1 PIRRSFS
8 GGCRW
13 HSSSL
18 LWCWPS
24 GGAEGLVM
32 SAMRA
37 ILKRMNE
44 NNDVHTEFFDT
55 YTRALIDRDAAA
67 IADHYAVPALIEF
80 PGQRISVT
88 DASQTESF
96 FAGAFDQYEAVTEVD
111 TVVSVIASTGHSIW
125 ADVTWRYHGGAPDE
139 RNMYQLVQTDDGW
152 KIAVLTPLTLAEG
165 TSEYPK
171 LLHTV
176 RDTTA
181 PMRAAEV
188 DRQPLGYIYR
198 PGDEPGAGAD
208 SVDLDWLVLTDA
220 RGRRKLAFQRA
231 DRLEPT
237 TWPKPD
243 VPMQL
248 HLDFTVTDTDELARQ
263 RRRAEGL
270 GAELIVDRTD
280 DEDEPLYVFTDLD
293 GHPFCIFVT

>member
-1 PIRRSFS
+1 
-8 GGCRW
+8 
-13 HSSSL
+13 
-18 LWCWPS
+18 
-24 GGAEGLVM
+24 M
-32 SAMRA
+32 SVPRA
-37 ILKRMNE
+37 ILGRMNE

-55 YTRALIDRDAAA
+55 YARALIDRVAAA

-88 DASQTESF
+88 DAGQTESF
-96 FAGAFDQYEAVTEVD
+96 FAGAFGQYEAVTEVD
-111 TVVSVIASTGHSIW
+111 TAVSVVASTGHSIW

-165 TSEYPK
+165 RPEYPE
-171 LLHTV
+171 LIYTV
-176 RDTTA
+176 IDTTV
-181 PMRAAEV
+181 PRRSAEFY
-188 DRQPLGYIYR
+188 RQLLGYIYR
-198 PGDEPGAGAD
+198 PGDEPGSGAD
-208 SVDLDWLVLTDA
+208 SVDPDWLVLTDT

-248 HLDFTVTDTDELARQ
+248 HLDFTVTDTDELHRQ
-263 RRRAEGL
+263 RRRAEDL
-270 GAELIVDRTD
+270 GAELIVDRSD
-280 DEDEPLYVFTDLD
+280 DEDELLYVFRDHD
-293 GHPFCIFVT
+293 GHPFCFFVP

>member
-1 PIRRSFS
+1 LLPNYRFS
-8 GGCRW
+8 T
-13 HSSSL
+13 
-18 LWCWPS
+18 
-24 GGAEGLVM
+24 GGAEGLVV
-32 SAMRA
+32 SGLRA
-37 ILKRMNE
+37 ILNRMNE

-55 YTRALIDRDAAA
+55 YTRALIDRDAAAIADHYAVSALIEFPGLRIWVPDVIQTARVFVTSPRALIDLDAAA

-111 TVVSVIASTGHSIW
+111 AAVSAIASTGHSIW
-125 ADVTWRYHGGAPDE
+125 ADVTWRYHGRAPDE

-152 KIAVLTPLTLAEG
+152 KIAVLTPLTLAES
-165 TSEYPK
+165 TPEYPR

-176 RDTTA
+176 IDATA
-181 PMRAAEV
+181 PRRSAEFY
-188 DRQPLGYIYR
+188 RQLLGYIYR

-208 SVDLDWLVLTDA
+208 SVDPDWLVLTDT
-220 RGRRKLAFQRA
+220 RGRRKLVFQRVV
-231 DRLEPT
+231 RLEPT

-248 HLDFTVTDTDELARQ
+248 HLDFTVTDTGELARQ

-270 GAELIVDRTD
+270 G
-280 DEDEPLYVFTDLD
+280 
-293 GHPFCIFVT
+293 